1 MIPQRTVLLVDDEP
15 GIRECLR
22 RLLQRTGWRVVT
34 APGPAEALE
43 VLGTV
48 RPDAIILD
56 VRMPDRSGPLYSGLD
71 LLHFL
76 RSHPDHAAL
85 PVILLTGYFLTDEED
100 SAVRQAGA
108 RVLYKPAD
116 LLAIA
121 GELAR
126 LFEEAAPHPSGASSS
141 WVG

>member
-1 MIPQRTVLLVDDEP
+1 MTSQRTVLLVDDEP

-43 VLGTV
+43 LLGTV
-48 RPDAIILD
+48 RPDALILD
-56 VRMPDRSGPLYSGLD
+56 VRMPDRSGRLYSGLD

-76 RSHPDHAAL
+76 RSRPDCAAL
-85 PVILLTGYFLTDEED
+85 PVILLTGYFLTAEED
-100 SAVRQAGA
+100 LAVRRDGA
-108 RVLYKPAD
+108 TVLYKPAD
-116 LLAIA
+116 LPSIA
-121 GELAR
+121 GELGR
-126 LFEEAAPHPSGASSS
+126 LFEGALPRAAGAPSP

>member
-76 RSHPDHAAL
+76 RSRPDHATL

-126 LFEEAAPHPSGASSS
+126 LFEEAAPHPPGASSS